1 MDKITSTSEFAFSTT
16 RWEGDALR
24 NKGESY
30 GYGRVSTKQQNLDR
44 QLVQFA
50 ILPIK
55 ESNIFVDKENGSTFN
70 RTNYKK
76 LVKRLKPGD
85 TLYIHSIYRLGR
97 NYDEILE
104 QWSVLTRIKKVY
116 IVVLNMPILDTRLER
131 DLMERF
137 LCDVILHIQAFAAE
151 NDKNNIKVSQA
162 EGIASARE
170 KGVVFGRPR
179 KSDIDGFEQRY
190 EELKEQGLK
199 NDEIAKEIGIGIS
212 TLYRY
217 LRELNTK
224 Y

>member
-85 TLYIHSIYRLGR
+85 KIGR
-97 NYDEILE
+97 AH
-104 QWSVLTRIKKVY
+104 V
-116 IVVLNMPILDTRLER
+116 
-131 DLMERF
+131 
-137 LCDVILHIQAFAAE
+137 
-151 NDKNNIKVSQA
+151 
-162 EGIASARE
+162 
-170 KGVVFGRPR
+170 
-179 KSDIDGFEQRY
+179 
-190 EELKEQGLK
+190 
-199 NDEIAKEIGIGIS
+199 
-212 TLYRY
+212 
-217 LRELNTK
+217 
-224 Y
+224 

>member
-55 ESNIFVDKENGSTFN
+55 KSNIFVDKENGSTFN

-137 LCDVILHIQAFAAE
+137 L
-151 NDKNNIKVSQA
+151 
-162 EGIASARE
+162 
-170 KGVVFGRPR
+170 
-179 KSDIDGFEQRY
+179 
-190 EELKEQGLK
+190 
-199 NDEIAKEIGIGIS
+199 
-212 TLYRY
+212 
-217 LRELNTK
+217 
-224 Y
+224 